1 MTKEL
6 ALQLLESKS
15 VYLTKE
21 GRQLLE
27 IIVKK
32 VASCE

>member
-6 ALQLLESKS
+6 ALMLMNSKE

-27 IIVKK
+27 QLVKK
-32 VASCE
+32 MTSHE